1 MFIDKQSGKD
11 FNREKYQKL
20 LRRLK
25 STDVVYIKSIDRLGR
40 NHEEIIEQWKV
51 ITKEKNA
58 DIFVLDFSLLNTT
71 NQVGGVTGKF
81 LADLVLQIL
90 SYVAQIERENIKQR
104 QAEGIRVAKR
114 NGVRFGRPEREIP
127 EEFDRIYELWKNEK
141 ISKREA
147 ARQLHTNHNTF
158 SNWIKRQEKIVD
170 IFSHSYF

>member
-40 NHEEIIEQWKV
+40 NYEEIIEQWKV

-81 LADLVLQIL
+81 LADLVLHIL

-141 ISKREA
+141 ISKRA
-147 ARQLHTNHNTF
+147 
-158 SNWIKRQEKIVD
+158 V
-170 IFSHSYF
+170 SYTHLTLPTIRLV

>member
-40 NHEEIIEQWKV
+40 NYEEIIEQWKV

-90 SYVAQIERENIKQR
+90 SYVAQIERE
-104 QAEGIRVAKR
+104 
-114 NGVRFGRPEREIP
+114 IP

-158 SNWIKRQEKIVD
+158 SNWIKRQEKIVVEK
-170 IFSHSYF
+170 